1 MTIKSLI
8 KLTKMKIKNKNQHLN
23 DTKSYTEWYKITVSD
38 NLQAEERADLLMW
51 WLMQVLIHILV
62 KELGLDTH
70 VESSHVWGHQAFH
83 SFPRKSP

>member
-1 MTIKSLI
+1 MSMIL
-8 KLTKMKIKNKNQHLN
+8 
-23 DTKSYTEWYKITVSD
+23 KITLNGTRSQYQTSHF

-51 WLMQVLIHILV
+51 WLMQVLKHILV